1 MIQFTP
7 EYLKQRIYACWL
19 GKNIGGTL
27 GTPYEGLQQ
36 LNDIHGFNSK
46 AGEPLPNDDLDLQ
59 LAWLRAVNDYGP
71 DAITSKLLGEY
82 WLSWVTPNWNEYGC
96 LLYTS
101 RCV

>member
-36 LNDIHGFNSK
+36 LNDILGFNS
-46 AGEPLPNDDLDLQ
+46 
-59 LAWLRAVNDYGP
+59 
-71 DAITSKLLGEY
+71 
-82 WLSWVTPNWNEYGC
+82 
-96 LLYTS
+96 
-101 RCV
+101 